1 MISIVFR
8 QRQLD
13 AIITIVLN
21 EMQHLNIFSIALKQG
36 EHRTYIG
43 LVEIVFEQRQYK
55 ATITIVFEQSGYL
68 NVVLI
73 ASKQG

>member
-13 AIITIVLN
+13 AIVTIVLN
-21 EMQHLNIFSIALKQG
+21 EMQHLDIFSIDLKQG

-43 LVEIVFEQRQYK
+43 LVEIVFEQRY
-55 ATITIVFEQSGYL
+55 ITIVFEQSGYL